1 MYKLSA
7 LEIKYT
13 LSSSTGKTN
22 KLVER
27 EEIYAIYG
35 KNKKNLLVDEKYE
48 VEGQLD

>member
-27 EEIYAIYG
+27 EEIHAIYG